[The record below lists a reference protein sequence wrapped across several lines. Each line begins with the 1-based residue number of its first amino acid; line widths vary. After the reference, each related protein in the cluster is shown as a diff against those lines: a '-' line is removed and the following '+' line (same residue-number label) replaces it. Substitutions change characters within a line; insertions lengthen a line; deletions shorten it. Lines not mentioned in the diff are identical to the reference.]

1 MEENTKKGR
10 PTVYCQELVDKA
22 QEYLDNLPEDEVIH
36 SIEGLSLYIGL
47 ARSVIYEWLK
57 RDDREDFKDIVNKIL
72 AKQGKTLINKGLDNK
87 FNSRI
92 TTVLLS
98 KHDYREAKDIN
109 SDMKVSLTEKEIEEV
124 SNKIFNGK

>member
-1 MEENTKKGR
+1 M
-10 PTVYCQELVDKA
+10 DKA

-47 ARSVIYEWLK
+47 ARSVVYEWLK

-109 SDMKVSLTEKEIEEV
+109 TDVKMNISEKEIEEV
-124 SNKIFNGK
+124 SKKIFNDK

>member
-124 SNKIFNGK
+124 SNKIFNDK

>member
-1 MEENTKKGR
+1 MAERGR
-10 PTVYCQELVDKA
+10 PTVYSKELVDKA

-47 ARSVIYEWLK
+47 ARSVVYEWLK

-109 SDMKVSLTEKEIEEV
+109 TDVKMNISEKEIEEA
-124 SNKIFNGK
+124 SKKIFNDK

>member
-1 MEENTKKGR
+1 MAERGR
-10 PTVYCQELVDKA
+10 PTVYSKELVDKA

-72 AKQGKTLINKGLDNK
+72 AKQGKTLINKGLER
-87 FNSRI
+87 F
-92 TTVLLS
+92 
-98 KHDYREAKDIN
+98 
-109 SDMKVSLTEKEIEEV
+109 
-124 SNKIFNGK
+124 